1 MYNEYVCTF
10 NQAKRNVFDN
20 RERWLFLL
28 ILQKHLIISF
38 SPNQS
43 AFLLLIMLKQIKA
56 FSPAGEYKVSN
67 LDGCHLA

>member
-10 NQAKRNVFDN
+10 NQTKRNVFDN

-28 ILQKHLIISF
+28 ILQKHLIFSF

-43 AFLLLIMLKQIKA
+43 IFLLLIILKQIKA
-56 FSPAGEYKVSN
+56 FSLVGEYKVSN
-67 LDGCHLA
+67 LDSCHLA